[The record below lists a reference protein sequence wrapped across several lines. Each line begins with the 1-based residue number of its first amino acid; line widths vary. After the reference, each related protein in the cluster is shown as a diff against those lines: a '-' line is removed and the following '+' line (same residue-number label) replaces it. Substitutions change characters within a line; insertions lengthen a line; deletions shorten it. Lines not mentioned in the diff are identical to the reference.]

1 MMTKCFEIWLNA
13 VNRFISV
20 CDIKGNQPVSGCLR
34 QYHTDKDYDF
44 TWISGLSAFIYGSF
58 ILRCSVFLLS
68 SSPIVVT
75 RSAISP
81 R

>member
-1 MMTKCFEIWLNA
+1 MATRPAYLIENGK
-13 VNRFISV
+13 VVR
-20 CDIKGNQPVSGCLR
+20 
-34 QYHTDKDYDF
+34 KDYDF

-58 ILRCSVFLLS
+58 ILRYSVFLLPS
-68 SSPIVVT
+68 SSIVVT